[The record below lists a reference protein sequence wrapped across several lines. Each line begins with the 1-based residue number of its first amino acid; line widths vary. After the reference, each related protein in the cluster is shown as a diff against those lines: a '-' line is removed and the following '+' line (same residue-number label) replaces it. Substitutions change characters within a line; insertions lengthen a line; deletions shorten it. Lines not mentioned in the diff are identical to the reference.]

1 MRTHANLWI
10 NSLDEV
16 ENAGHNDSLS
26 LQDPDGVWGWF
37 LDRGINI
44 IQTDFP
50 QKAPQYAE
58 QRFAKRT

>member
-1 MRTHANLWI
+1 MLTYGSIRWMRLKMPAIMTLYLCRI
-10 NSLDEV
+10 LT
-16 ENAGHNDSLS
+16 G
-26 LQDPDGVWGWF
+26 GWGWF